1 MECAQPLGEAL
12 LTLSLSQRIDKVPS
26 TRSDDDDEKRIVHG
40 ACVRTREDGRSKV
53 CEHWSWQFQSRPRRA
68 GAARPK
74 REIVLG
80 NLSFELVVQRF
91 YEELASVRADGRV
104 PCI

>member
-40 ACVRTREDGRSKV
+40 ACVCARAKMVDQKCVNTGVGSVSSQAQGRD
-53 CEHWSWQFQSRPRRA
+53 ER
-68 GAARPK
+68 AARPK
-74 REIVLG
+74 REIVG
-80 NLSFELVVQRF
+80 TWELVVQRF
-91 YEELASVRADGRV
+91 YEELASVRADGRA